1 MNGVSLRSVRDMT
14 PDEPTSESDSAL
26 EPAFHSR
33 GGHWLARGLKRLID
47 VFGSAL
53 GLAILAPFLF
63 SIFIAIRIESPGKAI
78 FRQRRSGYLGKTFNI
93 YKFRTMR
100 VTEDGP
106 NIVQATRDDQRI
118 TGLGRVMRR
127 TSIDELPQLI
137 NVLIGDMSLVGPRP
151 HALAHDEY
159 YGAVIQNYDERFV
172 VRPGIT
178 GLAQVSGLRGP
189 TEEISMMAARV
200 EKDLEYI
207 RTWSLVLDLKILF
220 QTLAIFAF
228 QPEAH

>member
-1 MNGVSLRSVRDMT
+1 
-14 PDEPTSESDSAL
+14 
-26 EPAFHSR
+26 
-33 GGHWLARGLKRLID
+33 
-47 VFGSAL
+47 
-53 GLAILAPFLF
+53 
-63 SIFIAIRIESPGKAI
+63 
-78 FRQRRSGYLGKTFNI
+78 
-93 YKFRTMR
+93 
-100 VTEDGP
+100 
-106 NIVQATRDDQRI
+106 
-118 TGLGRVMRR
+118 
-127 TSIDELPQLI
+127 
-137 NVLIGDMSLVGPRP
+137 
-151 HALAHDEY
+151 
-159 YGAVIQNYDERFV
+159 VIQNYDERFV

>member
-1 MNGVSLRSVRDMT
+1 MSGVSLGT
-14 PDEPTSESDSAL
+14 PGEAVCEASATHPPIVL
-26 EPAFHSR
+26 DPLIQEQGSR
-33 GGHWLARGLKRLID
+33 VASMRLKRLID
-47 VFGSAL
+47 LVGSSL
-53 GLAILAPFLF
+53 GLLVLAPFFLL
-63 SIFIAIRIESPGKAI
+63 IFLAIRLESPGNAI

-106 NIVQATRDDQRI
+106 QIVQATRHDERV
-118 TGLGRVMRR
+118 TGLGRILRR
-127 TSIDELPQLI
+127 TSIDELPQLL
-137 NVLIGDMSLVGPRP
+137 NVFLGDMSLIGPRP

-159 YGAVIQNYDERFV
+159 YGSVIPDYDARFA

-189 TEEISMMAARV
+189 TEEIGMMAARV

-220 QTLAIFAF
+220 QTLTIFAF